1 MRYVITILSV
11 LFFLI
16 SCNINNTEKFYY
28 SQFVKYMQE
37 TQQQSEATIE
47 YYYILHLQGCNSCI
61 ENSIKFLHSV
71 DDSVKSKFL
80 IVLVGEYIGNN
91 MAYIKAIEALKEE
104 YNCIKDYYQEIFKYQ
119 TGFAYP
125 LFIHITIL
133 R

>member
-61 ENSIKFLHSV
+61 ENSIKFLQSIQYV
-71 DDSVKSKFL
+71 YKKMYWSCRR
-80 IVLVGEYIGNN
+80 
-91 MAYIKAIEALKEE
+91 
-104 YNCIKDYYQEIFKYQ
+104 YNYN
-119 TGFAYP
+119 
-125 LFIHITIL
+125 